1 LALFTNL
8 ETRQQAMSSAG
19 YGIDGALMQRFVGVI
34 PRYHD
39 EHDVVLRNAIASA
52 EQNGRVIAV
61 EYDLSGGQAETVFD
75 ALKKDWLYL
84 IKDLEITKSPAYLN
98 EKGKPVVSI
107 WGLGVK
113 RRITDPNIGKQIVQ
127 WFKTE
132 GQA

>member
-1 LALFTNL
+1 
-8 ETRQQAMSSAG
+8 MSSAG